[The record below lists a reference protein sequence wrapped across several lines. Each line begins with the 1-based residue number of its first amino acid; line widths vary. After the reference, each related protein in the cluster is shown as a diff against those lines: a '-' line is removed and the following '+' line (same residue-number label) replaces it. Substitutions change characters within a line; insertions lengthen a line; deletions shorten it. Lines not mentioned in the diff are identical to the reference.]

1 MHPTSNRWKEVTP
14 SQFAWEREALAF
26 VRERLGD
33 YEPHRA
39 WSNFEFI
46 AEDGAIYEVDLLVVS
61 PKGFFLVEIKSRSG
75 DLKGDAGTWTWTHE
89 GRAFTEDNPLLLANR
104 KAKKLAS
111 LLRRQRSLGNLHCP
125 FLEALVF
132 LSSDKLGCQLDPG
145 ARHGICVRDETLA
158 TKTGVP
164 DVMNALTNLTP
175 AEYNDPRRA
184 RIDRKISAA
193 IARALDEAGIRQSQL
208 ARKVGDYK
216 LEQLLFEGPGYQD
229 WQATHVSLGV
239 VRRVRIYTVAQAAT
253 AESREMI
260 ARAAKREFQLLEEIE
275 HPGILRAHDYRE
287 HELGP
292 ALVFDH
298 DPDAIRLDHYLARN
312 GERLS
317 ITTRLHIVRQIA
329 EALAHAHRKRLVH
342 RALSPDSVLV
352 REPDLPTPRIQLFNW
367 QTGARAP
374 GSSSAGGTATTHLGE
389 LVETNA
395 TCYLAPE
402 SFTDASASG
411 IALDVFSLGAIAY
424 HVFSGKPPAATF
436 VELSNRVRE
445 GKGLQ
450 IAAVLNGAG
459 ENLCLLIQYATH
471 PEVLSRIESVDEF
484 VKLLDEVEEELTTP
498 DDDTVDNP
506 VEAKAGERLPGGF
519 QVKQRLGKGS
529 TAVVFLVEKDG
540 KQQVLKLALSAEH
553 NARLHDEAEVLRK
566 LRHHLFIELHEEI
579 DIKGLKALLMA
590 QAGKETLAH
599 RLRSDGRL
607 HIDLLQRFGDDLL
620 EALYWLDK
628 NGIAHRD
635 IKPDNIGIA
644 AVGRSDALH
653 LVLFD
658 FSLSRTPADRIRAG
672 TVPYLDPFLVLRK
685 PPRWDESAERFSAGM
700 VLYEMATGTLPR
712 WGDGRSDPAVLDC
725 EVTLD
730 TEMFDA
736 AIREPLAAF
745 FRRALAR
752 DPAKRFDNVEDMRSD
767 WRKAFE
773 AADRAPV
780 PTEHEAGADQ
790 QPEDHSHLDRVN
802 LDTALA
808 VSGLSTRAVNAL
820 ERENALTIRNLLR
833 LPVSRISH
841 MRGVGNKTRRE
852 LMEALRYLAARF
864 SRAEIEAGPSTALP
878 EPADGDA
885 VVFSVDLL
893 FDLLVPKR
901 TPAGEAKILGHLLG
915 ADQPP
920 SPLWWPSQTEVGEK
934 AEVTRA
940 RVSQVLGKVRARWS
954 SHGSL
959 TLLRDE
965 IAENLRREGGVVTV
979 EELRASIVATRG
991 SAHAEPLRTQL
1002 ATAVTRAALEAE
1014 EGEETPRWVVRR
1026 NVDKV
1031 FVAIDDNDGDML
1043 ADFAIKLGKQADQL
1057 ASEDPLPS
1065 PARVVETL
1073 SRIGAVEGLPPVQPA
1088 RLVQL
1093 AAAASRNAAVSP
1105 RLELYPR
1112 GMAAIRALKLAHGAL
1127 LGAREL
1133 DDQQIRER
1141 VAARFP
1147 EAAALPGRPALD
1159 ALLREAGSEL
1169 EWRSTA
1175 GSGTGAYCPPTRSIA
1190 VFTTASTSYARHQTA
1205 MGPAPTAERTP
1216 GDTEAEL
1223 LERRLVRVADEGG
1236 FLVLTVEPKLAALAE
1251 EGLRRFP
1258 VRPVSLEAAL
1268 LTAMKAAAGAANARW
1283 DVILNADASP
1293 PDGRDWQRLQML
1305 VRTALD
1311 QVEQQIADPD
1321 RTVLLTRPGLLARY
1335 GQIGFLERLR
1345 DRIGRRASGSGTSI
1359 HGLWVLVPQVGPD
1372 ELPVLDKQPVP
1383 VLTPGQWT
1391 HVPEGWATN
1400 QFRAGL
1406 PGAPP
1411 LSAPH

>member
-1 MHPTSNRWKEVTP
+1 
-14 SQFAWEREALAF
+14 LAF

-33 YEPHRA
+33 HEPYRA

-46 AEDGAIYEVDLLVVS
+46 ADDGAIYEVDLLVVS
-61 PKGFFLVEIKSRSG
+61 PKGFFLVEIKGRPG
-75 DLKGDAGTWTWTHE
+75 ELKGDAGTWTWTYE
-89 GRAFTEDNPLLLANR
+89 GRTSTSDNPLLLANR
-104 KAKKLAS
+104 KAKKLAT
-111 LLRRQRSLGNLHCP
+111 LLRRQRSLGNVHCP

-132 LSSDKLGCQLDPG
+132 LSSDKLDLRLDPG
-145 ARHGICVRDETLA
+145 ARQGLCVRDNALGA
-158 TKTGVP
+158 KVNVP
-164 DVMNALTNLTP
+164 DVMNALTHLTP
-175 AEYNDPRRA
+175 AENNDPRRP
-184 RIDRKISAA
+184 RIDRKVSAA
-193 IARALDEAGIRQSQL
+193 IARALDEAGVRQSQR

-216 LEQLLFEGPGYQD
+216 LEHMLFEGPGYQD

-239 VRRVRIYTVAQAAT
+239 VRRVRIYTVSRASTPEA
-253 AESREMI
+253 REMI

-275 HPGILRAHDYRE
+275 HPGILRARDYRE

-312 GERLS
+312 GERMS

-342 RALSPDSVLV
+342 RGLSPDSVLV
-352 REPDLPTPRIQLFNW
+352 REPDLTTPRIQLFNW

-402 SFTDASASG
+402 SFTDASANG
-411 IALDVFSLGAIAY
+411 EALDVFSLGAIAY

-436 VELSNRVRE
+436 VELCQRVRE

-459 ENLCLLIQYATH
+459 ENLCFLIQDATR
-471 PEVLSRIESVDEF
+471 PEVLSRLESVDDF
-484 VKLLDEVEEELTTP
+484 VKLLDKVEDELTTP
-498 DDDTVDNP
+498 DEDAVDNP
-506 VEAKAGERLPGGF
+506 VEAKAGERLAGGYL
-519 QVKQRLGKGS
+519 VKQRLGKGS
-529 TAVVFLVEKDG
+529 TAVVFLVEKGG

-553 NARLHDEAEVLRK
+553 NSRLHDEAEVLRK
-566 LRHHLFIELHEEI
+566 LRHHLFVELHEETA
-579 DIKGLKALLMA
+579 IKGLKALLMA

-599 RLRSDGRL
+599 RLRSEGRL

-628 NGIAHRD
+628 NGIPHRD

-644 AVGRSDALH
+644 AVGRTEALH
-653 LVLFD
+653 LLLFD

-672 TVPYLDPFLVLRK
+672 TVPYLDPFLSLRK

-700 VLYEMATGTLPR
+700 VMYEMASGTLPR
-712 WGDGRSDPAVLDC
+712 WGDGKSDPAVLDC

-730 TEMFDA
+730 TELFDA
-736 AIREPLAAF
+736 AIREPLADF

-752 DPAKRFDNVEDMRSD
+752 DPARRFDNVEDMRSE
-767 WRKAFE
+767 WRKLFE
-773 AADRAPV
+773 AADRAPI
-780 PTEHEAGADQ
+780 PSDHEAGVD
-790 QPEDHSHLDRVN
+790 EGSENRSHI
-802 LDTALA
+802 DTVTLETSLA

-820 ERENALTIRNLLR
+820 ERENALTIRDLLR
-833 LPVSRISH
+833 LPVRRISH

-852 LMEALRYLAARF
+852 LMEALRQLTPRF
-864 SRAEIEAGPSTALP
+864 PRDQIDAGPSTAPP
-878 EPADGDA
+878 EPIDGGP

-893 FDLLVPKR
+893 FELLIPKR
-901 TPAGEAKILGHLLG
+901 APASEAKILGHLLG
-915 ADQPP
+915 ANQPT
-920 SPLWWPSQTEVGEK
+920 SPVWWPSQAEVGEQ
-934 AEVTRA
+934 AGVTRA
-940 RVSQVLGKVRARWS
+940 RVSQVLGKVRARLS
-954 SHGSL
+954 RIGSL
-959 TLLRDE
+959 TLLREE
-965 IAENLRREGGVVTV
+965 IADTLRREGGVVTV
-979 EELRASIVATRG
+979 EELRAAIIATRG
-991 SAHAEPLRTQL
+991 STHPEPMRTQL
-1002 ATAVTRAALEAE
+1002 AAAVTRAALEAE

-1026 NVDKV
+1026 SLDRV
-1031 FVAIDDNDGDML
+1031 FVAIDDNDGVML
-1043 ADFAIKLGKQADQL
+1043 TDLAIKLGKQADQL

-1073 SRIGAVEGLPPVQPA
+1073 SRVAAFEGLPPVQPA

-1093 AAAASRNAAVSP
+1093 AAAASHRAAISP

-1147 EAAALPGRPALD
+1147 EATPLPGRPELD

-1169 EWRSTA
+1169 EWQSTA
-1175 GSGTGAYCPPTRSIA
+1175 GSGTGAYCPPTRSMPA
-1190 VFTTASTSYARHQTA
+1190 LTTTSTSYQRFATVLA
-1205 MGPAPTAERTP
+1205 SVAPTERTP

-1223 LERRLVRVADEGG
+1223 LDRRLARLADEGG
-1236 FLVLTVEPKLAALAE
+1236 FLVLTVAPKLASMAE
-1251 EGLRRFP
+1251 EGLQRFP
-1258 VRPVSLEAAL
+1258 VRPISLEAAL
-1268 LTAMKAAAGAANARW
+1268 LAAMKAAAVAANARW
-1283 DVILNADASP
+1283 DVVLNADASP
-1293 PDGRDWQRLQML
+1293 PDSRDWQRLQML

-1321 RTVLLTRPGLLARY
+1321 RTVLLTRPGLLAHF

-1345 DRIGRRASGSGTSI
+1345 DRIGRRSAGNGQSI
-1359 HGLWVLVPQVGPD
+1359 HGLWVLVPHVGPD
-1372 ELPVLDKQPVP
+1372 ELPVLDKEPVP

-1391 HVPEGWATN
+1391 RIPEDWATNRYRAGMPSLAHVPEGN
-1400 QFRAGL
+1400 R
-1406 PGAPP
+1406 P
-1411 LSAPH
+1411 